1 MPITINGDGSITG
14 LAVGGLPDGSVD
26 ADTLA
31 SNAVTSAKLASGA
44 ITSSVL
50 PAGSV
55 IQTVQGFS
63 GTKTIT
69 NTTANGDAPECPASV
84 TITPSSASNK
94 ILIMFHATLIFGNGN
109 DIGFWLL
116 RNGTVIGNSQRTT
129 ENTVAFAVSNS
140 NQSGYDDWKPITVAF
155 HYLDDA
161 QNTSAHTYTVKGS
174 GIQGTVSNAN
184 KGLPKLANS
193 NGEEMVWGGSV
204 ATSGGE
210 SNAGNMVMI
219 AQEIKG

>member
-1 MPITINGDGSITG
+1 MPVTINGNGSITG
-14 LAVGGLPDGSVD
+14 LSVGGLGSGVVNT
-26 ADTLA
+26 ATLA
-31 SNAVTSAKLASGA
+31 DGAAAGSKLG
-44 ITSSVL
+44 T
-50 PAGSV
+50 GSV

-69 NTTANGDAPECPASV
+69 NTSANGDAIECPASV
-84 TITPSSASNK
+84 SITPTSASNK

-184 KGLPKLANS
+184 KGLPKVAHA

-210 SNAGNMVMI
+210 SNAGNMVII
-219 AQEIKG
+219 AQEIVG